1 VNSPFFELKK
11 PKDRKGFKLLPRF
24 GRDACPYLL
33 RSSGSQKPRY
43 SANDWELL
51 QMRFLSMACA
61 TAVLFVATPV
71 LASENSPKVEIGT
84 LSCLV
89 EGEHSFIVG
98 SSAKLGCS
106 FKPAGDGAV
115 EYYSGKVR
123 DYGLDIGKTKEAT
136 LVWGV
141 LAPSANRKPG
151 LLAGTYGGLTAG
163 ASLGA
168 GIKANALVGGFDR
181 SIALNPFSLESQ
193 TGTNL
198 TLGVSKMTLER
209 IN

>member
-1 VNSPFFELKK
+1 
-11 PKDRKGFKLLPRF
+11 
-24 GRDACPYLL
+24 
-33 RSSGSQKPRY
+33 
-43 SANDWELL
+43 
-51 QMRFLSMACA
+51 MRFLSVSLAA
-61 TAVLFVATPV
+61 AVLAVTASAH
-71 LASENSPKVEIGT
+71 ASENSPKVEIGT

-106 FKPAGDGAV
+106 FKPVDGGEI
-115 EYYSGKVR
+115 EYYRGNVR
-123 DYGLDIGKTKEAT
+123 DYGLDIGTTKEAT

-168 GIKANALVGGFDR
+168 GIKANALLGGFDR

-198 TLGVSKMTLER
+198 TLGVSKLNLEA

>member
-1 VNSPFFELKK
+1 MRILK
-11 PKDRKGFKLLPRF
+11 
-24 GRDACPYLL
+24 
-33 RSSGSQKPRY
+33 
-43 SANDWELL
+43 
-51 QMRFLSMACA
+51 
-61 TAVLFVATPV
+61 PV
-71 LASENSPKVEIGT
+71 LAAIAIVFAMPALASEDSPKVEIGK

-98 SSAKLGCS
+98 STATLGCS
-106 FKPAGDGAV
+106 FSPVDGGAV
-115 EYYSGKVR
+115 ENYKGTVR
-123 DYGLDIGKTKEAT
+123 DYGLDIGKTNQAT

-163 ASLGA
+163 ASVGA
-168 GIKANALVGGFDR
+168 GIKANALLGGFDR

-198 TLGVSKMTLER
+198 TLGVSKMTLEL

>member
-1 VNSPFFELKK
+1 MRILK
-11 PKDRKGFKLLPRF
+11 
-24 GRDACPYLL
+24 
-33 RSSGSQKPRY
+33 
-43 SANDWELL
+43 
-51 QMRFLSMACA
+51 
-61 TAVLFVATPV
+61 PV
-71 LASENSPKVEIGT
+71 LAAVAIVFAMPALASEDSPKVEIGK

-98 SSAKLGCS
+98 STATLGCS
-106 FKPAGDGAV
+106 FSPVDGGAV
-115 EYYSGKVR
+115 ENYKGTVR
-123 DYGLDIGKTKEAT
+123 DYGLDIGKTNQAT

-163 ASLGA
+163 ASVGA
-168 GIKANALVGGFDR
+168 GIKANALLGGFDR

-198 TLGVSKMTLER
+198 TLGVSKMTLEL

>member
-1 VNSPFFELKK
+1 MRILK
-11 PKDRKGFKLLPRF
+11 
-24 GRDACPYLL
+24 
-33 RSSGSQKPRY
+33 
-43 SANDWELL
+43 
-51 QMRFLSMACA
+51 
-61 TAVLFVATPV
+61 PV
-71 LASENSPKVEIGT
+71 LAAVAVAMAMPALASEDSPTVEIGK

-98 SSAKLGCS
+98 SSATLGCS
-106 FKPAGDGAV
+106 FSPADGGAV
-115 EYYSGKVR
+115 ENYKGTVR
-123 DYGLDIGKTKEAT
+123 DYGLDIGKTKQAT

-151 LLAGTYGGLTAG
+151 LLAGTYAGLTAG
-163 ASLGA
+163 ASVGA
-168 GIKANALVGGFDR
+168 GLKANALVGGFDR

-198 TLGVSKMTLER
+198 TLGVSKMTLEL

>member
-1 VNSPFFELKK
+1 MRILK
-11 PKDRKGFKLLPRF
+11 
-24 GRDACPYLL
+24 
-33 RSSGSQKPRY
+33 
-43 SANDWELL
+43 
-51 QMRFLSMACA
+51 
-61 TAVLFVATPV
+61 PV
-71 LASENSPKVEIGT
+71 LAAMALVFAMPALASEDSPKVEIGK

-98 SSAKLGCS
+98 SSATLGCS
-106 FKPAGDGAV
+106 FSPVDGGAV
-115 EYYSGKVR
+115 ENYKGTVR
-123 DYGLDIGKTKEAT
+123 DYGLDIGKTKQAT

-163 ASLGA
+163 ASVGA
-168 GIKANALVGGFDR
+168 GIKANALLGGFDR

-198 TLGVSKMTLER
+198 TLGVSKMTLEL

>member
-1 VNSPFFELKK
+1 
-11 PKDRKGFKLLPRF
+11 
-24 GRDACPYLL
+24 
-33 RSSGSQKPRY
+33 
-43 SANDWELL
+43 
-51 QMRFLSMACA
+51 MRFPLFALAA
-61 TAVLFVATPV
+61 TALFFAGPV
-71 LASENSPKVEIGT
+71 QADENSPTVEIGT
-84 LSCLV
+84 LKCLV

-98 SSAKLGCS
+98 SSATLGCS
-106 FKPAGDGAV
+106 FSPADGGAV
-115 EYYSGKVR
+115 ENYSGKVR
-123 DYGLDIGKTKEAT
+123 DYGLDIGKTSAAT

-151 LLAGTYGGLTAG
+151 LLAGTYAGVTAG

-168 GIKANALVGGFDR
+168 GIKANALVGGLDR

>member
-1 VNSPFFELKK
+1 MHILK
-11 PKDRKGFKLLPRF
+11 PVL
-24 GRDACPYLL
+24 A
-33 RSSGSQKPRY
+33 
-43 SANDWELL
+43 
-51 QMRFLSMACA
+51 
-61 TAVLFVATPV
+61 AVAIAFAMPV
-71 LASENSPKVEIGT
+71 LASEDSPKVEIGK

-98 SSAKLGCS
+98 SSATLGCS
-106 FKPAGDGAV
+106 FSPVDGGAV
-115 EYYSGKVR
+115 ENYQGTVR
-123 DYGLDIGKTKEAT
+123 DYGLDIGKTKQAT

-163 ASLGA
+163 ASIGA
-168 GIKANALVGGFDR
+168 GIKANALLGGFDR

-198 TLGVSKMTLER
+198 TLGVSKMTLEL

>member
-1 VNSPFFELKK
+1 
-11 PKDRKGFKLLPRF
+11 
-24 GRDACPYLL
+24 
-33 RSSGSQKPRY
+33 
-43 SANDWELL
+43 
-51 QMRFLSMACA
+51 MRFLGAA
-61 TAVLFVATPV
+61 TAVLAVSIASTAI
-71 LASENSPKVEIGT
+71 ASENSPKVEVGT

-98 SSAKLGCS
+98 SSATLGCS
-106 FKPAGDGAV
+106 FKPVGDGAV
-115 EYYSGKVR
+115 EYYRGKVR

-151 LLAGTYGGLTAG
+151 LLAGTYGGVTAG

-198 TLGVSKMTLER
+198 TLGVSKLTLER

>member
-1 VNSPFFELKK
+1 
-11 PKDRKGFKLLPRF
+11 
-24 GRDACPYLL
+24 
-33 RSSGSQKPRY
+33 
-43 SANDWELL
+43 
-51 QMRFLSMACA
+51 MRFLKPVFAA
-61 TAVLFVATPV
+61 TLIAVASPA
-71 LASENSPKVEIGT
+71 LASENSPKVEVGT
-84 LSCLV
+84 LNCLV

-98 SSAKLGCS
+98 SSATLGCS
-106 FKPAGDGAV
+106 FKPVDGGAI
-115 EYYSGKVR
+115 EYYRGKVR

-141 LAPSANRKPG
+141 LAPSADRKPG

-163 ASLGA
+163 ASVGA
-168 GIKANALVGGFDR
+168 GIKANALLGGFDR

-198 TLGVSKMTLER
+198 TLGVSKLTLEP

>member
-1 VNSPFFELKK
+1 
-11 PKDRKGFKLLPRF
+11 
-24 GRDACPYLL
+24 
-33 RSSGSQKPRY
+33 
-43 SANDWELL
+43 
-51 QMRFLSMACA
+51 MRFLKPVLAA
-61 TAVLFVATPV
+61 FLFTTAAPV
-71 LASENSPKVEIGT
+71 LASDESPTVEIGT
-84 LSCLV
+84 LKCLV

-98 SSAKLGCS
+98 SSATLGCS
-106 FKPAGDGAV
+106 FDLADGGAV
-115 EYYSGKVR
+115 EYYRGKVR
-123 DYGLDIGKTKEAT
+123 DYGLDIGKTDSGT

-163 ASLGA
+163 ASVGA
-168 GIKANALVGGFDR
+168 GIKANALIGGFDR

-198 TLGVSKMTLER
+198 TLGVSKLTLER

>member
-1 VNSPFFELKK
+1 
-11 PKDRKGFKLLPRF
+11 
-24 GRDACPYLL
+24 
-33 RSSGSQKPRY
+33 
-43 SANDWELL
+43 
-51 QMRFLSMACA
+51 MRFLTSVVAA
-61 TAVLFVATPV
+61 ALLGTAAPA
-71 LASENSPKVEIGT
+71 LAAGDSPKVEIGT
-84 LSCLV
+84 LRCLV

-98 SSAKLGCS
+98 SSATLGCS
-106 FKPAGDGAV
+106 FAPVDGGPV
-115 EYYSGKVR
+115 EYYNGKVR
-123 DYGLDIGKTKEAT
+123 EYGLDIGKTEEAT

-163 ASLGA
+163 ASVGA
-168 GIKANALVGGFDR
+168 GIKANALLGGFDR

-198 TLGVSKMTLER
+198 TLGVSKLTLEQ

>member
-1 VNSPFFELKK
+1 MRILK
-11 PKDRKGFKLLPRF
+11 
-24 GRDACPYLL
+24 
-33 RSSGSQKPRY
+33 
-43 SANDWELL
+43 
-51 QMRFLSMACA
+51 
-61 TAVLFVATPV
+61 PV
-71 LASENSPKVEIGT
+71 LAAVAVAMAMPALASEDSPKVEIGE

-98 SSAKLGCS
+98 SSATLGCS
-106 FKPAGDGAV
+106 FSPVDGGAV
-115 EYYSGKVR
+115 ENYKGTVR
-123 DYGLDIGKTKEAT
+123 DYGLDIGKTNQAT

-151 LLAGTYGGLTAG
+151 LLAGTYAGLTAG
-163 ASLGA
+163 ASIGA

-198 TLGVSKMTLER
+198 TLGVSKMTLEL

>member
-1 VNSPFFELKK
+1 
-11 PKDRKGFKLLPRF
+11 
-24 GRDACPYLL
+24 
-33 RSSGSQKPRY
+33 
-43 SANDWELL
+43 
-51 QMRFLSMACA
+51 MRFLGAA
-61 TAVLFVATPV
+61 TAALAVSIASTAI
-71 LASENSPKVEIGT
+71 ASENSPKVEVGT

-98 SSAKLGCS
+98 SSATLGCS
-106 FKPAGDGAV
+106 FKPVGDGAV

-151 LLAGTYGGLTAG
+151 LLAGTYGGVTAG

-198 TLGVSKMTLER
+198 TLGVSKLTLER

>member
-1 VNSPFFELKK
+1 
-11 PKDRKGFKLLPRF
+11 
-24 GRDACPYLL
+24 
-33 RSSGSQKPRY
+33 
-43 SANDWELL
+43 
-51 QMRFLSMACA
+51 MRFLKTVLA
-61 TAVLFVATPV
+61 TALVAAATPA

-84 LSCLV
+84 LNCLV

-98 SSAKLGCS
+98 SSATLGCS
-106 FKPAGDGAV
+106 FKPVDGGAI
-115 EYYSGKVR
+115 EYYRGKVR

-141 LAPSANRKPG
+141 LAPSADRKPG

-163 ASLGA
+163 ASVGA
-168 GIKANALVGGFDR
+168 GIKANALLGGFDR

-198 TLGVSKMTLER
+198 TLGVSKLTLEP

>member
-1 VNSPFFELKK
+1 
-11 PKDRKGFKLLPRF
+11 
-24 GRDACPYLL
+24 
-33 RSSGSQKPRY
+33 
-43 SANDWELL
+43 
-51 QMRFLSMACA
+51 MRFLM
-61 TAVLFVATPV
+61 PV
-71 LASENSPKVEIGT
+71 LAAACLAAPLPALADENSPTVEIGKV
-84 LSCLV
+84 SCLV

-98 SSAKLGCS
+98 STATLGCS
-106 FKPAGDGAV
+106 FSPVDGGAV
-115 EYYSGKVR
+115 ENYKGTVR
-123 DYGLDIGKTKEAT
+123 DYGLDIGSTKQAT

-151 LLAGTYGGLTAG
+151 LLAGTYAGLTAG
-163 ASLGA
+163 ASVGA

-198 TLGVSKMTLER
+198 TLGVSKLTLEL

>member
-1 VNSPFFELKK
+1 
-11 PKDRKGFKLLPRF
+11 
-24 GRDACPYLL
+24 
-33 RSSGSQKPRY
+33 
-43 SANDWELL
+43 
-51 QMRFLSMACA
+51 MRFLKP
-61 TAVLFVATPV
+61 VLAAALLAAATPA

-84 LSCLV
+84 LNCLV

-98 SSAKLGCS
+98 SSATLGCS
-106 FKPAGDGAV
+106 FKPADGGAI
-115 EYYSGKVR
+115 EYYRGKVR

-141 LAPSANRKPG
+141 LAPSADRKPG

-163 ASLGA
+163 ASVGA
-168 GIKANALVGGFDR
+168 GIKANALLGGFDR

-198 TLGVSKMTLER
+198 TLGVSKMTLEP

>member
-1 VNSPFFELKK
+1 
-11 PKDRKGFKLLPRF
+11 
-24 GRDACPYLL
+24 
-33 RSSGSQKPRY
+33 
-43 SANDWELL
+43 
-51 QMRFLSMACA
+51 MRFSLFAVAA
-61 TAVLFVATPV
+61 TALFMTGPV
-71 LASENSPKVEIGT
+71 LADENSPTVEIGT
-84 LSCLV
+84 LKCLV

-98 SSAKLGCS
+98 STATLGCS
-106 FKPAGDGAV
+106 FNPADGGAI
-115 EYYSGKVR
+115 ENYTGKVS

-151 LLAGTYGGLTAG
+151 LLAGNYGGVTAG

-198 TLGVSKMTLER
+198 TLGVSKMTLEL
-209 IN
+209 IK

>member
-1 VNSPFFELKK
+1 
-11 PKDRKGFKLLPRF
+11 
-24 GRDACPYLL
+24 
-33 RSSGSQKPRY
+33 
-43 SANDWELL
+43 
-51 QMRFLSMACA
+51 MRFPLFALA
-61 TAVLFVATPV
+61 AAALFVSGPV
-71 LASENSPKVEIGT
+71 LADENSPTVEIGT
-84 LSCLV
+84 LKCLV

-98 SSAKLGCS
+98 STATLGCS
-106 FKPAGDGAV
+106 FNPADGGAV

-123 DYGLDIGKTKEAT
+123 DYGLDIGKTSEGT

-151 LLAGTYGGLTAG
+151 LLAGTYGGVTAG

-168 GIKANALVGGFDR
+168 GINVNALVGGFDR
-181 SIALNPFSLESQ
+181 SIALNPFSVESK

>member
-1 VNSPFFELKK
+1 MQFLK
-11 PKDRKGFKLLPRF
+11 P
-24 GRDACPYLL
+24 
-33 RSSGSQKPRY
+33 
-43 SANDWELL
+43 
-51 QMRFLSMACA
+51 
-61 TAVLFVATPV
+61 VLAAALIAAAAPA

-84 LSCLV
+84 LNCLV

-98 SSAKLGCS
+98 SSATLGCS
-106 FKPAGDGAV
+106 FKPVDGGAI
-115 EYYSGKVR
+115 EYYRGKVR

-141 LAPSANRKPG
+141 LAPSADRKPG

-163 ASLGA
+163 ASVGA
-168 GIKANALVGGFDR
+168 GIKANALLGGFDR

-198 TLGVSKMTLER
+198 TLGVSKLTLEP

>member
-1 VNSPFFELKK
+1 
-11 PKDRKGFKLLPRF
+11 
-24 GRDACPYLL
+24 
-33 RSSGSQKPRY
+33 
-43 SANDWELL
+43 
-51 QMRFLSMACA
+51 MRFLSAALAAA
-61 TAVLFVATPV
+61 TLSMILPAH
-71 LASENSPKVEIGT
+71 ASENSPKVEIGT
-84 LSCLV
+84 LNCLV

-98 SSAKLGCS
+98 STAKLGCS
-106 FKPAGDGAV
+106 FKPADGGAI
-115 EYYSGKVR
+115 EYYSGEVR
-123 DYGLDIGKTKEAT
+123 DYGLDIGKTQEAT

-168 GIKANALVGGFDR
+168 GIKANALLGGFDR

-198 TLGVSKMTLER
+198 TLGVSKLTLEA

>member
-1 VNSPFFELKK
+1 MRILK
-11 PKDRKGFKLLPRF
+11 
-24 GRDACPYLL
+24 
-33 RSSGSQKPRY
+33 
-43 SANDWELL
+43 
-51 QMRFLSMACA
+51 
-61 TAVLFVATPV
+61 PV
-71 LASENSPKVEIGT
+71 LAAVAVAMAMPALASEDSPKVEIGK

-98 SSAKLGCS
+98 SSATLGCS
-106 FKPAGDGAV
+106 FSPVDGGAV
-115 EYYSGKVR
+115 ENYKGTVR
-123 DYGLDIGKTKEAT
+123 DYGLDIGKTNQAT

-151 LLAGTYGGLTAG
+151 LLAGTYAGLTAG
-163 ASLGA
+163 ASIGA

-198 TLGVSKMTLER
+198 TLGVSKMTLEL

>member
-1 VNSPFFELKK
+1 MCIS
-11 PKDRKGFKLLPRF
+11 RF
-24 GRDACPYLL
+24 GFAV
-33 RSSGSQKPRY
+33 
-43 SANDWELL
+43 A
-51 QMRFLSMACA
+51 
-61 TAVLFVATPV
+61 AVLFAGTA
-71 LASENSPKVEIGT
+71 LASESTPTVEIGT
-84 LSCLV
+84 LNCLV

-98 SSAKLGCS
+98 SSATLGCS
-106 FKPAGDGAV
+106 FKPVDGGAV
-115 EYYSGKVR
+115 EYYKGKVR
-123 DYGLDIGKTKEAT
+123 DYGLDIGTTKEAN

-141 LAPSANRKPG
+141 LAPSADRKPG

-168 GIKANALVGGFDR
+168 GIKANALIGGLDR

-198 TLGVSKMTLER
+198 TIGVSKLTLEP

>member
-1 VNSPFFELKK
+1 
-11 PKDRKGFKLLPRF
+11 
-24 GRDACPYLL
+24 
-33 RSSGSQKPRY
+33 
-43 SANDWELL
+43 
-51 QMRFLSMACA
+51 MRFLRAA
-61 TAVLFVATPV
+61 TAAAFVATFATTAM
-71 LASENSPKVEIGT
+71 ASENSPKVEIGT
-84 LSCLV
+84 LNCLV

-98 SSAKLGCS
+98 SSATLGCS
-106 FKPAGDGAV
+106 FKPVDGGAV
-115 EYYSGKVR
+115 EYYKGKVR

-168 GIKANALVGGFDR
+168 GLKANALLGGFDR

-198 TLGVSKMTLER
+198 TVGVSKMTLER

>member
-1 VNSPFFELKK
+1 MRILK
-11 PKDRKGFKLLPRF
+11 
-24 GRDACPYLL
+24 
-33 RSSGSQKPRY
+33 
-43 SANDWELL
+43 
-51 QMRFLSMACA
+51 
-61 TAVLFVATPV
+61 PV
-71 LASENSPKVEIGT
+71 LAAVAVAMAMPALASEDSPKVEIGK

-98 SSAKLGCS
+98 SSAALGCS
-106 FKPAGDGAV
+106 FSPVDGGAV
-115 EYYSGKVR
+115 ENYKGTVR
-123 DYGLDIGKTKEAT
+123 DYGLDIGKTNQAT

-151 LLAGTYGGLTAG
+151 LLAGTYAGLTAG
-163 ASLGA
+163 ASIGA

-198 TLGVSKMTLER
+198 TLGVSKMTLEL

>member
-1 VNSPFFELKK
+1 
-11 PKDRKGFKLLPRF
+11 
-24 GRDACPYLL
+24 
-33 RSSGSQKPRY
+33 
-43 SANDWELL
+43 
-51 QMRFLSMACA
+51 MRFPVFALA
-61 TAVLFVATPV
+61 TAALFVSGPV
-71 LASENSPKVEIGT
+71 LADENSPKVEIGT
-84 LSCLV
+84 LNCLV

-98 SSAKLGCS
+98 SSATLGCS
-106 FKPAGDGAV
+106 FKPADGSAV
-115 EYYSGKVR
+115 EHYRGQVK
-123 DYGLDIGKTKEAT
+123 DYGLDIGKTKQAT

-151 LLAGTYGGLTAG
+151 LLAGSYGGVTAG

-168 GIKANALVGGFDR
+168 GVKANALIGGFDR

-198 TLGVSKMTLER
+198 TLGVSTMSLEL

>member
-1 VNSPFFELKK
+1 MRILK
-11 PKDRKGFKLLPRF
+11 
-24 GRDACPYLL
+24 
-33 RSSGSQKPRY
+33 
-43 SANDWELL
+43 
-51 QMRFLSMACA
+51 
-61 TAVLFVATPV
+61 PV
-71 LASENSPKVEIGT
+71 LAAVAIVFAMPALASEDSPKVEIGK

-89 EGEHSFIVG
+89 EGEHSFIVS
-98 SSAKLGCS
+98 SSATLGCS
-106 FKPAGDGAV
+106 FSPVDGGAV
-115 EYYSGKVR
+115 ENYKGTVR
-123 DYGLDIGKTKEAT
+123 DYGLDIGKTNQAT

-163 ASLGA
+163 ASVGA
-168 GIKANALVGGFDR
+168 GIKANALLGGFDR

-198 TLGVSKMTLER
+198 TLGVSKMTLEL